1 VSLNHKRRIFRPN
14 AGLLPFWD
22 RPFPS
27 VGVVLA
33 ATGGAA
39 ALVVAAS
46 LFFRSA
52 GAPARGPALNHV
64 SAAADRLVALDGDTL
79 RVGDQVVRLA
89 GIAAPARGSVCHG
102 VDRVSIDCGSAAA
115 NALAALVRGS
125 AVDCTISG
133 HDSQGRPV
141 GYCAAGGT
149 RLNETLVAE
158 GWARAQ
164 ADELRATE
172 AAAQAAGR
180 GLWRAGS

>member
-14 AGLLPFWD
+14 AGLLLFRD
-22 RPFPS
+22 HPFPS
-27 VGVVLA
+27 LGVLLA

-39 ALVVAAS
+39 TLVVVAS

-52 GAPARGPALNHV
+52 EAPARGPAPNHV
-64 SAAADRLVALDGDTL
+64 SAAADRLMVLDGDTL

-102 VDRVSIDCGSAAA
+102 VGQVDMDCGSAAA

-133 HDSQGRPV
+133 RDGQGRPM

-149 RLNETLVAE
+149 RLNQTLVLE

-164 ADELRATE
+164 ADELRETE
-172 AAAQAAGR
+172 SAAQAAGR
-180 GLWRAGS
+180 GLWRASS